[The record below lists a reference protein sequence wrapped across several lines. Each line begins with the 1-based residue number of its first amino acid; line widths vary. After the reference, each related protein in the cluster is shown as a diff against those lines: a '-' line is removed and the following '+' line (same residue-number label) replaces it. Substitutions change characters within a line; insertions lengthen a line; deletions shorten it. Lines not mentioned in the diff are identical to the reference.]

1 MNENNNRLN
10 ELITELQKLI
20 DISLRESENIK
31 KVLGFLFKQLERAQ
45 NLREYRKDPALL
57 AAYLTLSGFTY
68 RKTITEEKL
77 IERIN
82 KEVELVRP
90 QLKSI
95 NQSNQ
100 PEEMSESDKKIVQEF
115 LKKHNWDNENNY

>member
-90 QLKSI
+90 QLKST

-115 LKKHNWDNENNY
+115 LKKHN